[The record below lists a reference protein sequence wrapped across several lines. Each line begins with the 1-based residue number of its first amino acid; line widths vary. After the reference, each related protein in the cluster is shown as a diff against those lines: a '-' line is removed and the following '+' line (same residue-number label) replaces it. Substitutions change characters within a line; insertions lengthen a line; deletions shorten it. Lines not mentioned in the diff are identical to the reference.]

1 MCHSHYV
8 TNSQRKERPGDVVAV
23 TSAEPDYHPGDV
35 PQLTSR
41 VRVELRGH
49 AMAYVVRVATG
60 PQGPRLVELTIV
72 GDDANP
78 VDGAALTRIPLQR
91 VAIAAAQ
98 WLDGAGGQFV
108 GPGQASDPD
117 LFTRPE
123 LARRRRQRITDE
135 LLRTVADTVRHAVA
149 NGRPVRT
156 WAAEEL
162 HTTPG
167 TLDRWV
173 RAAKD
178 RGFLGE
184 DEVPRK
190 RRDRSTPP
198 ATS

>member
-1 MCHSHYV
+1 M
-8 TNSQRKERPGDVVAV
+8 
-23 TSAEPDYHPGDV
+23 TSAEPGYHPGDV
-35 PQLTSR
+35 PQLTDR
-41 VRVELRGH
+41 VHVELRGH
-49 AMAYVVRVATG
+49 QATYAVRVATG

-72 GDDANP
+72 GSDTTP
-78 VDGAALTRIPLQR
+78 VDNDALTRIPLQR
-91 VAIAAAQ
+91 LAIAAAQ

-108 GPGQASDPD
+108 GPGQASDAD

-123 LARRRRQRITDE
+123 LAKRRHQRLTDE
-135 LLRTVADTVRHAVA
+135 HLQTVADTVRRAVA

-156 WAAEEL
+156 WSAAQL

-173 RAAKD
+173 RAAKN

-190 RRDRSTPP
+190 RRDRATPQE
-198 ATS
+198 